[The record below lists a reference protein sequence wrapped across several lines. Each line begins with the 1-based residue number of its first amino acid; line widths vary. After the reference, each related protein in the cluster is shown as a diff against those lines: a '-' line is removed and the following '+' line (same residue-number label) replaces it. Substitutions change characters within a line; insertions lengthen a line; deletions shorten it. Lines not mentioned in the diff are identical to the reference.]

1 MIAAFPCNKE
11 GSIFMYKVIEP
22 KILYFGTPVV
32 LISTR
37 NEDGSPNLAPM
48 SSAWWLNQSCMLGMS
63 SRSKTVENLLRERQG
78 VLNLPSSD
86 LVSAVDRLALTT
98 GRNPVPDYKE
108 KMGYRYQSDKFEV
121 AGLTPIP
128 ADLINAPLVAECPIQ
143 LEALVEQ
150 VHAFDEQ
157 NSVIQAIEMRIVRVH
172 IDEHLLVPGTKNYID
187 PEKWNPLIMN
197 FCEFFG
203 LSSKIHPSRLE
214 AAFYGL
220 PRKNQVQE
228 INASEK

>member
-1 MIAAFPCNKE
+1 MH
-11 GSIFMYKVIEP
+11 KVIEP

-32 LISTR
+32 LISTL

-78 VLNLPSSD
+78 VLNLPSST

-98 GRNPVPDYKE
+98 GRNPVPDSKE
-108 KMGYRYQSDKFEV
+108 KIGYRYQPDKFGLS
-121 AGLTPIP
+121 GLTPIP
-128 ADLINAPLVAECPIQ
+128 ADLINAPLVAECSVQ

-150 VHAFDEQ
+150 VHTFDEQ
-157 NSVIQAIEMRIVRVH
+157 NSTIQAIEMRIVRVH
-172 IDEHLLVPGTKNYID
+172 IDEQLLVPGTKNYID
-187 PEKWNPLIMN
+187 PEKWHPLIMN

-203 LSSKIHPSRLE
+203 LSGKIHPSRLE
-214 AAFYGL
+214 SAFYGL
-220 PRKNQVQE
+220 PRKDQAQE
-228 INASEK
+228 IRASEK